1 MSVKLPKILNSDDF
15 QSYVDK
21 VNAVIDAINEGD
33 LYELIGDREMIYFDT
48 SLNMIANQQLA
59 VGDVCMTLGT
69 TELGDDSARIFKV
82 VASTMEFD
90 IDLCTYYKLD
100 NGLWA
105 YNCLSFSGGGGG
117 NGPSSDSMGDVSSTI
132 SADTTHAS
140 TFAAALGKDIII
152 PYSYNTTVGTTGT
165 LKVYVDDML
174 KMTSNITNGEDEVN
188 IGNLMATPGT
198 HLVELMFTNKLN
210 ATVILS
216 FVIEVISL
224 SMTSNFDD
232 TVAYTGNITFAYIPT
247 GAIEKK
253 IHFVIDG
260 ADEDTYTD
268 TINASGRQQSRSI
281 EALPHGEHTLEVYAT
296 ATVGDTELKSN
307 VLSYTL
313 ITYEAGNDTPIIAS
327 HFKETKMVQGAII
340 SIDYIVY
347 TPGADTSQVTLL
359 KGTTTVSSLTVGKS
373 TQYWNISENELGTH
387 KFTIKTGAITKEFNI
402 EIIESGIEVE
412 AETDGLT
419 LYLTSSGRSN
429 SENSKEDWISGA
441 TVCSLTD
448 FNFNTNGWVTTEN
461 RETVLRVTGDARVVI
476 PYPLFS
482 VDLNPKVNGSTIEFE
497 FETRNVANYDAVLV
511 SCLSN
516 NIGLQITSQKAILST
531 QKLSGE
537 SAVETQFKEE
547 EKIRVAFVIESQKQ
561 NRLIKMYINGV
572 MSGLAQYD
580 ADDIFVQGTPAY
592 ITIGSNEAGIDIYNI
607 RRYNHALTTDQI
619 LKNYI
624 ADMTNLTDKMEYY
637 TRNNIYDA
645 YNNIVYN
652 EVAKRM
658 PCLTITGPLPTY
670 KGDKQKINCVYRHN
684 SDSTRDFEFDDVSI
698 DVQGTSSQFYP
709 RKNYKLKFPQVYK
722 LRDNSIPVKTFT
734 FKADYM
740 DSSHRHNTVEAELT
754 NDMYKAVG
762 ILPPQEDNENVRMSI
777 DGYICAIFHRAT
789 EDDERTCLGAFNF
802 NIDKGSNDAFGYNSD
817 YPKCESWEFC
827 NNTSGRCLF
836 KEFWSPYYKL
846 ADGSYVLV
854 SLYDSATQELVDETQ
869 YYKLQTKSTEPD
881 AYVTV
886 EDYNKFPTDYLID
899 VASDFE
905 ARYPSEYEDN
915 PDYTA
920 LSRLVGWV
928 VSTENDVD
936 KFKNEIDQYMS
947 VPHVLA
953 YYVIATSLGMA
964 DSMAKNMF
972 LSTWNGTIWYPVF
985 YDMDTCFGLNNEG
998 EPKFNYDIEFKDNNV
1013 FNGASSTLWTNVLAA
1028 FSSEINDMYET
1039 LVAAGFTYA
1048 EIERRHREH
1057 IMNISEAIFNEEA
1070 EFRYVDPLV
1079 EDGNGTYLYIAQGTR
1094 MDYFRWWT
1102 SNRFNYLNSKYFTSD
1117 YKTDFMTLRMYT
1129 PKDDDG
1135 NVRSD
1140 LVVQPNYDFTV
1151 KTYAS
1156 EYVNIT
1162 FGSIT
1167 NGVRASKGIPV
1178 KITAPANTIFNDTE
1192 TIIYGASN
1200 ISSIGDLSGKYPSTV
1215 DISKAERLNE
1225 LIIGNSTSGYSN
1237 PYLKTLSFGNN
1248 KLLTKV
1254 DVRNCTELTGTM
1266 NMVNCENIETIYATN
1281 TKVTSVALPAGGNL
1295 KTLQLPDTITNL
1307 TVQNQK
1313 SLSSFS
1319 MAGSPW
1325 TALTTLRIENTGVID
1340 VANIV
1345 ANSENLTFVRL
1356 INVNMEYEGFDVLEK
1371 LATLQGLNENGDPIS
1386 TPIVTGRY
1394 YSTKAST
1401 AVLNQMIEKYATI
1414 FPDLEI
1420 DAKHPVFLT
1429 VKFVNYNGEVLDEQL
1444 IEYGLDAVNP
1454 LTRED
1459 NPIETPVRPADEK
1472 CSSYTYSKWSD
1483 TFTGITKDKTVVAI
1497 YTSVKRTFTV
1507 DFYNGGKLLGSYN
1520 AKYGEKINFYD
1531 DTLAYPGTEEGNWQ
1545 FWKWSNDTNYVTGN
1559 YDTEALW
1566 VNVDETNGF
1575 TLSDGTV
1582 VPYQT
1587 PISELTWEQIKEIGA
1602 AGLAPFWWEIGDE
1615 KDFTM
1620 SNGQT
1625 ITMVIADFD
1634 HDHKDELRRE
1644 TIPISFHMKNLMS
1657 STRQM
1662 NSTNTNAGGYD
1673 VTIMRNYIN
1682 NTVFETFPLNL
1693 KNAITPTCKYS
1704 SVGSMSYDLEYV
1716 VDKLWLPS
1724 IAEMNYS
1731 NTYTLADPY
1740 VYEGRPYPIYTT
1752 NASRIKYKDNGAG
1765 AAGTWWLRSPGV
1777 SHSTT
1782 FWYVGSS
1789 GNCYNHNADSYSG
1802 IAFGFCI

>member
-1 MSVKLPKILNSDDF
+1 MSVKLPKIQNTDDF

-21 VNAVIDAINEGD
+21 VNAMIDAINEGD
-33 LYELIGDREMIYFDT
+33 LYELIGDRELIYFDT

-59 VGDVCMTLGT
+59 VGDICMTLGT
-69 TELGDDSARIFKV
+69 TELGDDYAKIYKI

-90 IDLCTYYKLD
+90 TDLYTYYKLD

-105 YNCLSFSGGGGG
+105 YNFMSFSGGGGG
-117 NGPSSDSMGDVSSTI
+117 SGSGGTGGDVSDTI
-132 SADTTHAS
+132 SAETLHS
-140 TFAAALGKDIII
+140 SNFAAALGDEIII
-152 PYSYNTTVGTTGT
+152 PCVYNTTIGTTGT

-174 KMTSNITNGEDEVN
+174 KMTSNITNGEVPVS
-188 IGNLMATPGT
+188 IGKLLTTPGT
-198 HLVELMFTNKLN
+198 HLVEFMFTNKLN
-210 ATVILS
+210 ATVVLS

-224 SMTSNFDD
+224 SMASNFDD

-247 GAIEKK
+247 GAIEKT

-260 ADEDTYTD
+260 VETYADV
-268 TINASGRQQSRSI
+268 INASGRQQSRSI
-281 EALPHGEHTLEVYAT
+281 EALSHGEHFLEVYAT
-296 ATVGDTELKSN
+296 ATVGETELKSN

-313 ITYEAGNDTPIIAS
+313 VTYEAGNDTPIIAS
-327 HFKETKMVQGAII
+327 HFKETKVVQGAII

-359 KGTTTVSSLTVGKS
+359 KGTTTVSSLTVGKAV
-373 TQYWNISENELGTH
+373 QYWNISENTLGIH
-387 KFTIKTGAITKEFNI
+387 EFTIKTGSVTKKFEI
-402 EIIESGIEVE
+402 EVIESGIEVE

-482 VDLNPKVNGSTIEFE
+482 VDLNPKINGSTIEFE

-511 SCLSN
+511 SCMSN
-516 NIGLQITSQKAILST
+516 NIGLQITSQKAILSS

-561 NRLIKMYINGV
+561 NRLIKLYINGV

-619 LKNYI
+619 LRNYI
-624 ADMTNLTDKMEYY
+624 ADMTNITDKMEYY

-670 KGDKQKINCVYRHN
+670 KGDKQKISCVYRHN
-684 SDSTRDFEFDDVSI
+684 SDSTRDFEFDGVSI

-722 LRDNSIPVKTFT
+722 LRDNSIPVKAFT

-740 DSSHRHNTVEAELT
+740 DSSHRHNTVEAELV

-777 DGYICAIFHRAT
+777 DGYICAIFHRET
-789 EDDERTCLGAFNF
+789 ENDERTCLGAFNF

-817 YPKCESWEFC
+817 YPNCESWEFC

-846 ADGSYVLV
+846 SDGSYVLV
-854 SLYDSATQELVDETQ
+854 SLYDSATQELADETQ
-869 YYKLQTKSTEPD
+869 YYKLQTEPTEPD
-881 AYVTV
+881 AYIAV

-899 VASDFE
+899 VSSDFE
-905 ARYPSEYEDN
+905 ARYPSAYEDN

-920 LSRLVGWV
+920 LSRLVEWV

-936 KFKNEIDQYMS
+936 KFKAEIDQYLS
-947 VPHVLA
+947 VPHTLA
-953 YYVIATSLGMA
+953 YYVIATSLGMV

-972 LSTWNGTIWYPVF
+972 MSTWDGMIWYPVF

-1013 FNGASSTLWTNVLAA
+1013 FNGASSTLWTNILAA
-1028 FSSEINDMYET
+1028 YPVEINAMYET
-1039 LVAAGFTYA
+1039 LVAAGFTYD

-1135 NVRSD
+1135 NVLSD
-1140 LVVQPNYDFTV
+1140 LAVKPNYDFTV
-1151 KTYAS
+1151 TTYAS

-1167 NGVRASKGIPV
+1167 NGARAVKGSPV

-1225 LIIGNSTSGYSN
+1225 LIIGNSTTGYNN

-1266 NMVNCENIETIYATN
+1266 NMVNCENIETVYATN

-1295 KTLQLPDTITNL
+1295 KTLQLPNTITNL

-1319 MAGSPW
+1319 MAGSSW
-1325 TALTTLRIENTGVID
+1325 DALTTLRIENTDNIN

-1345 ANSENLTFVRL
+1345 ANSANLTFVRL
-1356 INVNMEYEGFDVLEK
+1356 LNVDMEYDNFNVLEK
-1371 LATLQGLNENGDPIS
+1371 LATLQGLDENGNPIT

-1394 YSTKAST
+1394 YSRASST
-1401 AVLNQMIEKYATI
+1401 ALLNEMKEKYAPI

-1420 DAKHPVFLT
+1420 DAAHPVYFT
-1429 VKFVNYNGEVLDEQL
+1429 VKFINYDGTVLDEQSV
-1444 IEYGLDAVNP
+1444 EYGTDVVDP
-1454 LTRED
+1454 ITRAE
-1459 NPIETPVRPADEK
+1459 NPIDTPTRPADDACE
-1472 CSSYTYSKWSD
+1472 SYTYSGWSG
-1483 TFTGITKDKTVVAI
+1483 TMTNIKANGNILAKF
-1497 YTSVKRTFTV
+1497 TSVKRTFTV
-1507 DFYNGGKLLGSYN
+1507 NFYNGGKLLGSYN

-1545 FWKWSNDTNYVTGN
+1545 FWRWSNDTNYVTGN

-1566 VNVDETNGF
+1566 VNVDTENGF

-1582 VPYQT
+1582 IPYQT
-1587 PISELTWEQIKEIGA
+1587 PISDLEWAQIKEIGA
-1602 AGLAPFWWEIGDE
+1602 AGLAPFWWETGDE
-1615 KDFTM
+1615 KDIKL
-1620 SNGQT
+1620 SDGQT
-1625 ITMVIADFD
+1625 VTMVIADFD
-1634 HDHKDELRRE
+1634 HDHKDALRRE
-1644 TIPISFHMKNLMS
+1644 TIPISFHMKNLL
-1657 STRQM
+1657 TGTYRM
-1662 NSTNTNAGGYD
+1662 NTTNTNAGGYD
-1673 VTIMRNYIN
+1673 STIMRTYLNEN
-1682 NTVFETFPLNL
+1682 VFELLPLNL

-1704 SVGSMSYDLEYV
+1704 SAGSLSYDLEYV
-1716 VDKLWLPS
+1716 IDKLWLPS

-1752 NASRIKYKDNGAG
+1752 NASRIKYLTNGAG
-1765 AAGTWWLRSPGV
+1765 SASYWWLRSPSVYFSTIFWSVNGSGACTYHHAGNDIGV
-1777 SHSTT
+1777 
-1782 FWYVGSS
+1782 
-1789 GNCYNHNADSYSG
+1789 
-1802 IAFGFCI
+1802 AFGFCI